1 MDGDVIHPGATAL
14 VLQECQNGVIG
25 EQSALPALAEAAKT
39 GLIPRAAALA
49 TAARAAGVRVIHCT
63 AQHRTDG
70 WGGNRNARLFRAM
83 PKMPVQLHV
92 GTPAVEVVPEIG
104 VAAADIV
111 LARHHGLSPFEGTE
125 LDSLLRNEGIRTL
138 VVAGVSVNV
147 AILNLTFDAVN
158 AGYTVVISRD
168 AVAGTPPDYVDA
180 VFEHTLG
187 LVATVTTTAEVVA
200 AWTGGTSGHDGAEA
214 GQPKPL
220 ST

>member
-1 MDGDVIHPGATAL
+1 MALRDVIDPATTAL

-25 EQSALPALAEAAKT
+25 ELSALPALAEAAKE
-39 GLIPRAAALA
+39 GLIPNAAALA
-49 TAARAAGVRVIHCT
+49 AAARAAGVRVIHCT

-104 VAAADIV
+104 VAEADIV
-111 LARHHGLSPFEGTE
+111 LPRHHGLSPFEGTE
-125 LDSLLRNEGIRTL
+125 LNSLLRNEGIRTI
-138 VVAGVSVNV
+138 VAVGVSVNV

-158 AGYTVVISRD
+158 AGYVVVVPRD

-187 LVATVTTTAEVVA
+187 IVATVTTTNDVIK
-200 AWTGGTSGHDGAEA
+200 AWTS
-214 GQPKPL
+214 
-220 ST
+220 

>member
-1 MDGDVIHPGATAL
+1 MELRQVINPATTAL

-25 EQSALPALAEAAKT
+25 ELSALPALAEAAKE
-39 GLIPRAAALA
+39 GLIPNAAALA
-49 TAARAAGVRVIHCT
+49 ASARAAGVRVIHCT

-92 GTPAVEVVPEIG
+92 GTEAVEVVPEIG
-104 VAAADIV
+104 VAEADMV
-111 LARHHGLSPFEGTE
+111 LPRHHGLSPFEGTE
-125 LDSLLRNEGIRTL
+125 LDSLLRNEGIRTI
-138 VVAGVSVNV
+138 VAAGVSVNV

-158 AGYTVVISRD
+158 AGYVVVIPRD

-187 LVATVTTTAEVVA
+187 IVATITTANDVIAV
-200 AWTGGTSGHDGAEA
+200 WQS
-214 GQPKPL
+214 
-220 ST
+220 

>member
-1 MDGDVIHPGATAL
+1 MALRDVIDPATTAL

-25 EQSALPALAEAAKT
+25 ELSALPALAEAAKE
-39 GLIPRAAALA
+39 GLIPNAAALA
-49 TAARAAGVRVIHCT
+49 AAARAAGVRVIHCT

-104 VAAADIV
+104 VAEADIV
-111 LARHHGLSPFEGTE
+111 LPRHHGLSPFEGTE
-125 LDSLLRNEGIRTL
+125 LNSLLRNEGIRTI
-138 VVAGVSVNV
+138 VAVGVSVNV

-158 AGYTVVISRD
+158 AGYVVVVPRD
-168 AVAGTPPDYVDA
+168 AVAGTPPDYIDA

-187 LVATVTTTAEVVA
+187 IVATVTTTNDVIK
-200 AWTGGTSGHDGAEA
+200 AWTS
-214 GQPKPL
+214 
-220 ST
+220 

>member
-1 MDGDVIHPGATAL
+1 MELRQVINPATTAL

-25 EQSALPALAEAAKT
+25 ELSALPALAEAAKE
-39 GLIPRAAALA
+39 GLIPNAAALA
-49 TAARAAGVRVIHCT
+49 ASARAAGVRVIHCT

-92 GTPAVEVVPEIG
+92 GTEAVEVVPEIG
-104 VAAADIV
+104 VAEADMV
-111 LARHHGLSPFEGTE
+111 LPRHHGLSPFEGTE
-125 LDSLLRNEGIRTL
+125 LDSLLRNEGIRTI
-138 VVAGVSVNV
+138 VAAGVSVNV

-158 AGYTVVISRD
+158 AGYVVVIPRD

-187 LVATVTTTAEVVA
+187 IVATITTANDVIA
-200 AWTGGTSGHDGAEA
+200 AWQS
-214 GQPKPL
+214 
-220 ST
+220 

>member
-1 MDGDVIHPGATAL
+1 MELREVVDPATTAL

-25 EQSALPALAEAAKT
+25 EQSALPALAEAAKER
-39 GLIPRAAALA
+39 LIPNAAALA
-49 TAARAAGVRVIHCT
+49 DAARDVGVRVIHCT

-104 VAAADIV
+104 VADADVV
-111 LARHHGLSPFEGTE
+111 LPRHHGLSPFEGTE
-125 LDSLLRNEGIRTL
+125 LDSLLRNEGIRTI
-138 VVAGVSVNV
+138 VAVGVSVNV
-147 AILNLTFDAVN
+147 AIINLTFDAVN
-158 AGYTVVISRD
+158 AGYMVVIPRD

-187 LVATVTTTAEVVA
+187 IVATITTTADVVD
-200 AWTGGTSGHDGAEA
+200 AWTG
-214 GQPKPL
+214 
-220 ST
+220 